1 MKVLSISET
10 FCLLF
15 VHIVSGFRI
24 VTRCLCEIG
33 SILRKICIPFKKG
46 LETIAKMGGIF
57 RMTPVLFYTLRT
69 FLITIMTV
77 GMMASLTE
85 FRFSRRKLLCILAIF
100 SIWVIV
106 SSLVLLWIGG
116 ELLLLRLFYFTISI
130 PSTILT
136 YWAAND
142 SPAQAV
148 FNYMTQI
155 MVSALSASLI
165 RWLTESLGLSLEVN
179 VLLMCVFYGTAIYL
193 EYRFLR
199 RPFRMLIQV
208 MPSRWGVLTMIPC
221 VFCLFLI
228 FLSAW
233 PNSHLENTA
242 QRLYVYAA
250 IIPLTVV
257 YLSVFKSLLAQY
269 RSQMERHDA
278 ALLTVQVSALNEKLL
293 RVKELEEDLRIQ
305 RHDLRHQFQTVTELV
320 ARGDQNSA
328 LAFLDAAQKRLD
340 ERKEILWCPH
350 PVLDAV
356 FSFYFDQA
364 RRQNVRIE
372 AKISLPDKL
381 PVNESELAVV
391 LANALENALHA
402 NLKLPVEQRVIYCR
416 AVGSPSLMF
425 ELSNPCCEPV
435 VFDGQGLPVAQS
447 QGHGLGV
454 QSIAAFCKK
463 NGAVCRFE
471 LANGTFRLQLVL

>member
-1 MKVLSISET
+1 
-10 FCLLF
+10 
-15 VHIVSGFRI
+15 
-24 VTRCLCEIG
+24 
-33 SILRKICIPFKKG
+33 
-46 LETIAKMGGIF
+46 
-57 RMTPVLFYTLRT
+57 
-69 FLITIMTV
+69 
-77 GMMASLTE
+77 MASLTE

-100 SIWVIV
+100 SIWVSV
-106 SSLVLLWIGG
+106 SSLALLWIGG

-165 RWLTESLGLSLEVN
+165 RWLTESLGLSLVVN
-179 VLLMCVFYGTAIYL
+179 VILMFVFYGTAIFL

-221 VFCLFLI
+221 GFCLFLI

-233 PNSHLENTA
+233 PNSYLENTA

-293 RVKELEEDLRIQ
+293 RVKELEEDLRI
-305 RHDLRHQFQTVTELV
+305 
-320 ARGDQNSA
+320 
-328 LAFLDAAQKRLD
+328 
-340 ERKEILWCPH
+340 
-350 PVLDAV
+350 
-356 FSFYFDQA
+356 
-364 RRQNVRIE
+364 
-372 AKISLPDKL
+372 
-381 PVNESELAVV
+381 
-391 LANALENALHA
+391 
-402 NLKLPVEQRVIYCR
+402 
-416 AVGSPSLMF
+416 
-425 ELSNPCCEPV
+425 
-435 VFDGQGLPVAQS
+435 
-447 QGHGLGV
+447 
-454 QSIAAFCKK
+454 
-463 NGAVCRFE
+463 
-471 LANGTFRLQLVL
+471 